1 MELRERA
8 FLLFFLHKLWRNS
21 LAAVFHFQNGVGEVK
36 ENNYESF

>member
-8 FLLFFLHKLWRNS
+8 FLLFFLHKLC
-21 LAAVFHFQNGVGEVK
+21 HFQNGVGEVK